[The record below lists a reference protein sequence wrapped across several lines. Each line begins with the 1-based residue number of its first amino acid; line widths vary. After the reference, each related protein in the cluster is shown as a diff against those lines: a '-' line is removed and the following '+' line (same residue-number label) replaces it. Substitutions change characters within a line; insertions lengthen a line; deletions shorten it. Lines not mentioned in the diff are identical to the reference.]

1 MPPMVPLGWPL
12 HLLQELVPE
21 LTLQQVQVQVKVL
34 FQQVK
39 VLLLP
44 SPRQARLQPR
54 IQQSAGLPGRHRP
67 LKRGA

>member
-12 HLLQELVPE
+12 HLLQELGPE
-21 LTLQQVQVQVKVL
+21 LTLEQEQVQVL

>member
-12 HLLQELVPE
+12 HLLQELGPE
-21 LTLQQVQVQVKVL
+21 LTLEPVQVL

-39 VLLLP
+39 ALLLQ
-44 SPRQARLQPR
+44 SPRQSRLQQR
-54 IQQSAGLPGRHRP
+54 IQQSAGLPRRHRP

>member
-21 LTLQQVQVQVKVL
+21 LTLEQVQVL

>member
-12 HLLQELVPE
+12 HLLQELGPE
-21 LTLQQVQVQVKVL
+21 LTLEPVQVL

-44 SPRQARLQPR
+44 SPRQARLQQR
-54 IQQSAGLPGRHRP
+54 IQQSAGLPDDIA
-67 LKRGA
+67 L

>member
-21 LTLQQVQVQVKVL
+21 LTLEQVQVL

-44 SPRQARLQPR
+44 SPRLARLQPR